1 MAVAA
6 AKKPATYH
14 VATTTNRRQ
23 YETRESGLTKREAE
37 RLVDR
42 LFGNEASIRQ
52 AVIYNEATAR
62 VVARYEEEYDST
74 KHCFVIKRTGT
85 R

>member
-1 MAVAA
+1 MAA
-6 AKKPATYH
+6 ANTYQ

-23 YETRESGLTKREAE
+23 YETRESGLSKRQAE

-42 LFGNEASIRQ
+42 LFGNEANLRQ
-52 AVIYNEATAR
+52 VVISNEATAR
-62 VVARYEEEYDST
+62 VVARYEESYDSS
-74 KHCFVIKRTGT
+74 KRCFVVKRVST